1 MRKSKEVFLLK
12 VSVANITYYFKQGHC
27 SYFYHREVKYLKYSM
42 LILSTCMLSSC
53 GGSDSG
59 GTDVSGGTT
68 TPTTVSISA
77 NPMTVMVEESTTI
90 TWSSTDASSC
100 TASGAW
106 SGDKSLAGSGSLVM
120 NHFGEHSFK
129 LTCGTASST
138 ITVTVNSDNSE
149 GSCVNPHSAEIYE
162 SYLGDYEVPM
172 PQNFFSDDKVKA
184 IGLKDYGV
192 EWVYNNYSDKA
203 TWIADCTEEQY
214 IKLMYRTT
222 LNRLKNH
229 GVNTVSIYNFGYW
242 QNAQAEAWLLD
253 HDAKH
258 LDDWVIEYIVAEAE
272 KLDLNIHYVWQFLAV
287 DTQSE
292 FLFPFNGNVEVDMP
306 LLKKIMDAH
315 QTHILWEAE
324 RLETLRVGT
333 ISADWSAMW
342 ICFHCGIDENHSQ
355 EETDEVK
362 DYYMERM
369 GGIIDKIKE
378 KFSGKVYV
386 GDGPQWNDKRVFDK
400 VDGIILPFGH
410 LLTDDE
416 VATATVD
423 LIQERATQFIEN
435 THKQWNCLD
444 GQPCWY
450 NSSETIPKVMFNFFG
465 QSHTSFLSTGW
476 IEDGFCTQGI
486 IDGVTNDCVQYEVK
500 TDFSAQAIFT
510 EGLLRAADTQLYFD
524 TLGTTTTTGYWLS
537 DTLIPDTN
545 QFPASS
551 NTVEGFPNMSQS
563 IRGKSAEKIIKYWY
577 TGEYEAYAPKI
588 IE

>member
-1 MRKSKEVFLLK
+1 M
-12 VSVANITYYFKQGHC
+12 
-27 SYFYHREVKYLKYSM
+27 KYSL
-42 LILSTCMLSSC
+42 LILSILMLSAC
-53 GGSDSG
+53 GGGSSSG
-59 GTDVSGGTT
+59 STNVSGD
-68 TPTTVSISA
+68 PPPSAAVSISA

-90 TWSSTDASSC
+90 TWSSTNASSC

-106 SGDKSLAGSGSLVM
+106 TGDKSTSGSESVVM
-120 NHFGEHSFK
+120 NDFGEQGFT

-138 ITVTVNSDNSE
+138 TTVTVNSDNSQ

-192 EWVYNNYSDKA
+192 EWIYNNYKGKSA
-203 TWIADCTEEQY
+203 SWIQDCTEDQY

-222 LNRLKNH
+222 LNRLKDH

-242 QNAQAEAWLLD
+242 QDAQADAWLID

-258 LDDWVIEYIVAEAE
+258 LDDWVIEYIVEEAE
-272 KLDLNIHYVWQFLAV
+272 KLGLDIHYVWQFLAE
-287 DTQSE
+287 DTQND
-292 FLFPFNGNVEVDMP
+292 FLFPFSGYVEVDVP

-315 QTHILWEAE
+315 ETHILWEAE
-324 RLETLRVGT
+324 RLEALGVGA

-342 ICFHCGIDENHSQ
+342 LCFHCGIDEPHTQ

-369 GGIIDKIKE
+369 GSIIDKIKS
-378 KFSGKVYV
+378 KFSGKIYV

-400 VDGIILPFGH
+400 VDGMILPFGN

-465 QSHTSFLSTGW
+465 QSH
-476 IEDGFCTQGI
+476 
-486 IDGVTNDCVQYEVK
+486 
-500 TDFSAQAIFT
+500 
-510 EGLLRAADTQLYFD
+510 
-524 TLGTTTTTGYWLS
+524 
-537 DTLIPDTN
+537 
-545 QFPASS
+545 
-551 NTVEGFPNMSQS
+551 
-563 IRGKSAEKIIKYWY
+563 
-577 TGEYEAYAPKI
+577 
-588 IE
+588 